1 MKFYPVEFRQKI
13 LDCYYNEPIS
23 QRQLAKRFRVA
34 LSFVQKLLK
43 QSRETGDIRPRTH
56 RCGRHLKLTQGQ
68 ILSLGELIEE
78 NKDATLAE
86 LSELFRERTG
96 IVLSVA
102 TVGRMAERLRMT
114 REKKTLHPPEKET
127 ERVQKLR
134 QEYWD
139 KIRDVDEEKLISL
152 DEAGSNLSMTRTHA
166 RSLKGTR
173 AHGTRPLK
181 KGRNVSTITAITKNK
196 VLATANFLGAVT
208 GIVFEAFMLRQVLP
222 KLWKGA
228 VITIDNCKIHFSE
241 EVNQAVEEK
250 GAKLI
255 YLPPY
260 SPDFAPI
267 ENFWSKIKSIL
278 RKLKPRTYRELDEA
292 LEKAFKQVSEKDLRN
307 WFAHCCYC
315 TSSK

>member
-114 REKKTLHPPEKET
+114 RKKNSTPSRK
-127 ERVQKLR
+127 
-134 QEYWD
+134 
-139 KIRDVDEEKLISL
+139 RDGKSTKTK
-152 DEAGSNLSMTRTHA
+152 TR
-166 RSLKGTR
+166 
-173 AHGTRPLK
+173 
-181 KGRNVSTITAITKNK
+181 I
-196 VLATANFLGAVT
+196 LG
-208 GIVFEAFMLRQVLP
+208 
-222 KLWKGA
+222 
-228 VITIDNCKIHFSE
+228 
-241 EVNQAVEEK
+241 
-250 GAKLI
+250 
-255 YLPPY
+255 
-260 SPDFAPI
+260 
-267 ENFWSKIKSIL
+267 
-278 RKLKPRTYRELDEA
+278 
-292 LEKAFKQVSEKDLRN
+292 
-307 WFAHCCYC
+307 
-315 TSSK
+315 